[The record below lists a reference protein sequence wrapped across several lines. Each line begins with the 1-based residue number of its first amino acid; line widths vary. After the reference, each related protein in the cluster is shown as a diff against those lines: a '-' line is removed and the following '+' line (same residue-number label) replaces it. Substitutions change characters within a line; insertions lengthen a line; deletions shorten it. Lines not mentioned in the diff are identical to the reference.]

1 MRLEPKPLSC
11 LRNEKVQAIVEAAI
25 ILPILIAITLA
36 IMVFG
41 FIINAKLTVTAAAR
55 EGARQYAVANN
66 ITLARQRVSAT
77 MGTLP
82 FTHGGDILFSP
93 SRDIVMRVEGENVRV
108 SVTYRAPVM
117 VPGLTVLLGGAVMD
131 RHIELHSDAIHRREW

>member
-11 LRNEKVQAIVEAAI
+11 LRNEKGQAIVEAAI

-55 EGARQYAVANN
+55 EGARQYAVADNRW
-66 ITLARQRVSAT
+66 LASQRVSAA

-82 FTHGGDILFSP
+82 FTHGSDILFNP
-93 SRDIVMRVEGENVRV
+93 AQDVNLRVEGANVRV

-117 VPGLTVLLGGAVMD
+117 VPGLTVLLGGAAMD
-131 RHIELHSDAIHRREW
+131 RHIELHSDAVHRREW

>member
-11 LRNEKVQAIVEAAI
+11 LRNEKGQAIVEAAI

-55 EGARQYAVANN
+55 EGARQYAVDDDRW
-66 ITLARQRVSAT
+66 LARQRVSAT
-77 MGTLP
+77 MRTLP
-82 FTHGGDILFSP
+82 FNHGGDILFDT
-93 SRDIVMRVEGENVRV
+93 SRDVTIRSQDKNVHV

-131 RHIELHSDAIHRREW
+131 RHIVLHSEAIHRREW

>member
-1 MRLEPKPLSC
+1 MGIYPRLLS
-11 LRNEKVQAIVEAAI
+11 RAKDEKGQAMVEAAI
-25 ILPILIAITLA
+25 VLPILIAITLS

-41 FIINAKLTVTAAAR
+41 FIINARLTVTAAAR

-66 ITLARQRVSAT
+66 ITLARQRVAAT
-77 MGTLP
+77 MNTLP
-82 FTHGGDILFSP
+82 FAHGADILFSP
-93 SRDIVMRVEGENVRV
+93 SRDVTMRVEGENVRV

-131 RHIELHSDAIHRREW
+131 RHIVLHSDAIHRREW